1 MVEASLSIPTV
12 KITEPAVEEEI
23 MATTTEEIV
32 IPSTISEEFTSEKLL
47 NGTNGEIVK
56 TVVIETEEVH
66 LSLSKSIRE
75 LFLKE
80 EPHCGCS
87 DVIENGL
94 QKIKT
99 VVEDLPPEYK

>member
-56 TVVIETEEVH
+56 TVVIETEEVR
-66 LSLSKSIRE
+66 LLSKSIRE